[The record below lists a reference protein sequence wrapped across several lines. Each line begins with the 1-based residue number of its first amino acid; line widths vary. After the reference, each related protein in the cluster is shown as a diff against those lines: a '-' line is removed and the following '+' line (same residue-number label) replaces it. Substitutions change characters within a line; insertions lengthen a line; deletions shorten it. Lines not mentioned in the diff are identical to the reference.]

1 MAEQKHSVLII
12 SQHFPPERSGNASR
26 IYDMACNLTNQGV
39 EVHVISPFP
48 TFPTGTFARIWKISA
63 ESRIKGIHL
72 TNLWTWQPLSKDP
85 GFIGRMS
92 YYLLFPLHASFW
104 VLLHGKK
111 YDTIITSS
119 PPLFTHIPG
128 LLIKKITGKKW
139 IMDVRDL
146 WIDASISLGFL
157 KRGSILEKITR
168 AFERKCLISSDAIGV
183 TTQELGRRL
192 SNEPEIRK
200 KTYLIPNGV
209 DTGFFYP
216 HPVEKKNQIVYAG
229 NIGYAQDLDLV
240 IRAVQIINQQ
250 RHLELIIAGGG
261 DTKSDLEHL
270 VNSLNLQEIV
280 HFPGNLAREEIPLLF
295 SESLLGVAP
304 LKNLQSLE
312 YAAPT
317 KVYEYMSCCIPFVGC
332 GIGEIQDIANS
343 SGAGVIAKNSP
354 ESIAEVILQLIDD
367 PIKRDR
373 MGESGRKFV
382 EQRYTRKAI
391 ATKLKMVIEG
401 IS

>member
-1 MAEQKHSVLII
+1 MTEQKHSVLII

-26 IYDMACNLTNQGV
+26 IHDMACNLTNQGV
-39 EVHVISPFP
+39 QVHVLSPFP
-48 TFPTGTFARIWKISA
+48 TFPTGTFARTWKLSSYSKIN
-63 ESRIKGIHL
+63 GICL

-85 GFIGRMS
+85 GFISRMS

-104 VLLHGKK
+104 VILYGRK
-111 YDTIITSS
+111 YNTIITSS

-157 KRGSILEKITR
+157 KQGSILEKMTR
-168 AFERKCLISSDAIGV
+168 FFERTCLHSCDAIGV

-192 SNEPEIRK
+192 SDEPEIRK
-200 KTYLIPNGV
+200 KTHLVPNGV
-209 DTGFFYP
+209 DTGVFYP
-216 HPVEKKNQIVYAG
+216 HPIVKKNQIVYAG

-240 IRAVQIINQQ
+240 IRAVQLINHH
-250 RHLELIIAGGG
+250 RHLELVIAGGG
-261 DTKSDLEHL
+261 DLKSDLEEL
-270 VNSLNLQEIV
+270 VTSLNLQEIV
-280 HFPGNLAREEIPLLF
+280 HFPGNLTREEIPVLF
-295 SESLLGVAP
+295 SESLIGVAP
-304 LKNLQSLE
+304 LKNLESLE

-317 KVYEYMSCCIPFVGC
+317 KVYEYMACCIPFIGC

-343 SGAGVIAKNSP
+343 SGAGIIAKNSP

-367 PIKRDR
+367 PVKRDR
-373 MGESGRKFV
+373 MGESGRNFV
-382 EQRYTRKAI
+382 EQHYTRKAI
-391 ATKLKMVIEG
+391 ATKLITVIEG